1 MCGIFWYLWQR
12 NDADKILL
20 HWLQRLEYRGY
31 DSAGMVVWNNDGE
44 EILIKSVWKVSNLS
58 SKLDKELPKDK
69 KRNFGIAHTRWATH
83 GGITTQNTHPHCDMN
98 QKFYIVHN
106 GIIENYHKLKQE
118 LESKWYK
125 FYGETDSE
133 VVANLLDYLW
143 TGDFADTVDLLLS
156 KIVWAYA
163 LLIISKENPD
173 EMIAV
178 KLWSPLIFAYDQDNW
193 FYFSSD
199 KQALSG
205 YADKFIYLDDGD
217 ILHIQNWEYKIK
229 SNWVHIRR
237 KVEILDVESLEAS
250 IWDYKHFM
258 LKEIYEQPAIIS
270 RIYRWRINFDDKTMN
285 AEAFH
290 GMQNEKFKKIIFIG
304 CGTSYNAGSLWTYF
318 IENLAWLESYSYVW
332 SEYEYQ
338 KIKVDD
344 ETLFVFIS
352 QSWETADSI
361 EVLKLLKDRWAHTFG
376 IVNVAWSTISR
387 LTDYGLFTR
396 AWAEI
401 GVASTKAFT
410 AQITSILMLAL
421 FLWKKRGL
429 IKSRY
434 DKIITEMYRLP
445 MMIENILLQSD
456 NIQKISKEIIKYKD
470 FFFLGRHYQL
480 PICRESSLK
489 FKEITYLHSESY
501 PSGELKHGPLA
512 LIDKK
517 IPSILFSPDDLL
529 FEKNISTVQEIKAR
543 DWLVYTISDKD
554 IHNSDYNIKIDST
567 IDEIYPFL
575 TAVVGQLLAY
585 HTADLLWKD
594 IDKPR
599 NLAKSVTVK

>member
-1 MCGIFWYLWQR
+1 MCGIFWYIWQR
-12 NDADKILL
+12 DDADKILI
-20 HWLQRLEYRGY
+20 HWLERLEYRGY
-31 DSAGMVVWNNDGE
+31 DSAGMLVWNNDWE

-58 SKLDKELPKDK
+58 SKIDKELPKGK
-69 KRNFGIAHTRWATH
+69 SRNFGIAHTRWATH
-83 GGITTQNTHPHCDMN
+83 GWISTENTHPHYDMN
-98 QKFYIVHN
+98 NNFYIVHN
-106 GIIENYHKLKQE
+106 WIIENYHKLKQE
-118 LESKWYK
+118 LEQKWYK

-133 VVANLLDYLW
+133 VVANLLDDLW
-143 TGDFADTVDLLLS
+143 TGDFAETVDMVLS
-156 KIVWAYA
+156 KIKWAYA
-163 LLIISKENPD
+163 LLIISKRNPD
-173 EMIAV
+173 EMVAV
-178 KLWSPLIFAYDQDNW
+178 KLWSPLIFGYDENSW

-199 KQALSG
+199 KQALAW
-205 YADKFIYLDDGD
+205 YADKFIYLDDWD
-217 ILHIQNWEYKIK
+217 ILYIKNWEYRIK
-229 SNWVHIRR
+229 SNWISIRR
-237 KVEILDVESLEAS
+237 KVEDLDIESLESS

-258 LKEIYEQPAIIS
+258 LKEIYEQPAIIN

-290 GMQNEKFKKIIFIG
+290 GMQDEKFKKIVFVG
-304 CGTSYNAGSLWTYF
+304 CGTSYNAWSLGTYF
-318 IENLAWLESYSYVW
+318 IENLAWLESFSYVW

-352 QSWETADSI
+352 QSGETADSI
-361 EVLKLLKDRWAHTFG
+361 EVLKLLKERWAHTFG
-376 IVNVAWSTISR
+376 IVNVVWSTISR

-401 GVASTKAFT
+401 WVASTKAFT

-421 FLWKKRGL
+421 FLWKKRWL
-429 IKSRY
+429 VKSKY

-445 MMIENILLQSD
+445 MMIENILAQSD
-456 NIQKISKEIIKYKD
+456 EIKDIAKKIIKYTD
-470 FFFLGRHYQL
+470 FFFLWRHYQL

-501 PSGELKHGPLA
+501 PSGELKHWPLA
-512 LIDKK
+512 LIDKR
-517 IPSILFSPDDLL
+517 IPSILFTPDDIL
-529 FEKNISTVQEIKAR
+529 FEKNLSSIQEIKAR
-543 DWLVYTISDKD
+543 NWLVITISDKD
-554 IHNSDYNIKIDST
+554 IHNADYNIKIDST

-575 TAVVGQLLAY
+575 TAIVGQILAY

>member
-1 MCGIFWYLWQR
+1 MCGIFWYIWKR
-12 NDADKILL
+12 TDADKILV
-20 HWLQRLEYRGY
+20 HWLERLEYRGY
-31 DSAGMVVWNNDGE
+31 DSAGMLIWNEKWED
-44 EILIKSVWKVSNLS
+44 ILIKSVWKVSNLS
-58 SKLDKELPKDK
+58 SKMDKELPKDK
-69 KRNFGIAHTRWATH
+69 NRNFGIAHTRWATH
-83 GGITTQNTHPHCDMN
+83 GWISTENTHPHYDMN
-98 QKFYIVHN
+98 ENFYIVHN

-118 LESKWYK
+118 LETEWYK

-143 TGDFADTVDLLLS
+143 TWDFAETVNLVLS
-156 KIVWAYA
+156 KIRWAYA
-163 LLIISKENPD
+163 LLIISKKNPD

-178 KLWSPLIFAYDQDNW
+178 KLWSPLIFGYDWDHW

-199 KQALSG
+199 KQALEW
-205 YADKFIYLDDGD
+205 YADKFIYLDDWD
-217 ILHIQNWEYKIK
+217 ILYIKNWEYKIK
-229 SNWVHIRR
+229 SNWIDISR
-237 KVEILDVESLEAS
+237 KIEDLDVESLESS
-250 IWDYKHFM
+250 IGDFKHFM
-258 LKEIYEQPAIIS
+258 LKEIYEQPTIIN
-270 RIYRWRINFDDKTMN
+270 RIYKWRINFDDKSMN

-290 GMQNEKFKKIIFIG
+290 GMQDENFKKIVFVW
-304 CGTSYNAGSLWTYF
+304 CWTSYNAWSLWTYF
-318 IENLAWLESYSYVW
+318 IENLASIESYSYVW

-361 EVLKLLKDRWAHTFG
+361 EVLKLLKSRWAHTFG

-396 AWAEI
+396 AWVEI
-401 GVASTKAFT
+401 WVASTKAFT

-421 FLWKKRGL
+421 FLWKKRWL
-429 IKSRY
+429 IKSKY

-445 MMIENILLQSD
+445 MMIENIISQNDSIKNL
-456 NIQKISKEIIKYKD
+456 SKEIIKYTD
-470 FFFLGRHYQL
+470 FFFLWRHYQL

-512 LIDKK
+512 LIDKN
-517 IPSILFSPDDLL
+517 IPSILFTPDDIL
-529 FEKNISTVQEIKAR
+529 FEKNLSSIQEIKAR
-543 DWLVYTISDKD
+543 DWLVFTISDKE

-575 TAVVGQLLAY
+575 TAIVGQLLAY
-585 HTADLLWKD
+585 HTANLLWKD